1 MKNKMRKL
9 KNMTQKQKITAAV
22 AVTLGVLI
30 VITAVV
36 LITKKP
42 KINNEPSETV
52 VFVDPKFGS
61 LPVLEYGDDISSRIF
76 QIDID
81 GEKIV
86 ISADKLVPEI
96 DTMNVGK
103 TVHVLK
109 LENDEE
115 VKISVEVKDT
125 QYPEIIGEDSY
136 EYEIPA
142 SVDYYDED
150 IGLEDFLRDN
160 MKAKDPI
167 DGELEL
173 AFEVPE
179 IFGPED
185 YDVLVSAEDV
195 NGNKTTK
202 VVLVTLTLGEE
213 EETEPTEPE
222 EIETEPTEPTEPEET
237 ETEPIDWNPS
247 DETTTQP
254 TTTMQNTTTKPTTTR
269 PTTTK
274 PTDNIITKTEKVTKT
289 VPFMTIYKD
298 DTTIKQ
304 GEQRVSQE
312 GFDGKVTITYRV
324 TYTNGK
330 ETNRVVVSE
339 EVIKVGKDK
348 IVLVGTKET
357 PTTTFPA
364 FIVPSSLPPG
374 AALIH
379 NWPGKPGGTGG
390 DAEHTFSYAKTLPNG
405 GTIDTVHVLE
415 NWKVAVSGKDNS
427 NISYSASR
435 KIDSSTISY
444 MWSLPDLEYED
455 QDVIASVMD
464 AFEAAYGY

>member
-1 MKNKMRKL
+1 MKSKMRKL

-103 TVHVLK
+103 TDHILK

-213 EETEPTEPE
+213 KETEPTEPE
-222 EIETEPTEPTEPEET
+222 EAETEPTEPEEA
-237 ETEPIDWNPS
+237 ETEPTDWNPS
-247 DETTTQP
+247 DETTTVSTTTTSTTTPSP
-254 TTTMQNTTTKPTTTR
+254 TTTEPPPYQPTVTPEST
-269 PTTTK
+269 
-274 PTDNIITKTEKVTKT
+274 ITKTTLPPT
-289 VPFMTIYKD
+289 
-298 DTTIKQ
+298 
-304 GEQRVSQE
+304 
-312 GFDGKVTITYRV
+312 DGNIG
-324 TYTNGK
+324 TNP
-330 ETNRVVVSE
+330 VA
-339 EVIKVGKDK
+339 D
-348 IVLVGTKET
+348 
-357 PTTTFPA
+357 PA
-364 FIVPSSLPPG
+364 FPVPPGVPSG
-374 AALIH
+374 AVLTETEV
-379 NWPGKPGGTGG
+379 WSMSQV
-390 DAEHTFSYAKTLPNG
+390 FSYNVVLPNG
-405 GTIDTVHVLE
+405 GTIYEIIISDSGWNCTIIGLDS
-415 NWKVAVSGKDNS
+415 SGKQ
-427 NISYSASR
+427 
-435 KIDSSTISY
+435 Y
-444 MWSLPDLEYED
+444 MADKYTGQNLEFVGYTYPDLDYED
-455 QDVIASVMD
+455 VDVLRDVATQFQS
-464 AFEAAYGY
+464 AYGY

>member
-9 KNMTQKQKITAAV
+9 KSMTQKQKITAAV

-42 KINNEPSETV
+42 KINNEPSKTT

-61 LPVLEYGDDISSRIF
+61 LPTLEYGDDISLRIF

-96 DTMNVGK
+96 DTMKVGK
-103 TVHVLK
+103 TDHVLK

-136 EYEIPA
+136 EYEVPA

-173 AFEVPE
+173 AFEIPE

-222 EIETEPTEPTEPEET
+222 ETETEPTEPEEA

-247 DETTTQP
+247 DETTTQ
-254 TTTMQNTTTKPTTTR
+254 
-269 PTTTK
+269 

-357 PTTTFPA
+357 PTTTSPA

-379 NWPGKPGGTGG
+379 SWPGEPGGTGE

-405 GTIDTVHVLE
+405 GTIDTVYVQK
-415 NWKVAVSGKDNS
+415 NWEVSVSGKDNS
-427 NISYSASR
+427 NKSYVASR
-435 KIDSSTISY
+435 RIDSSTIRY
-444 MWSLPDLEYED
+444 TWSLPDFEYED

>member
-42 KINNEPSETV
+42 IINNEPSETV
-52 VFVDPKFGS
+52 VLVNPKFGS

-76 QIDID
+76 QIDIN

-103 TVHVLK
+103 TDHILK

-222 EIETEPTEPTEPEET
+222 EIETEPTEPEEA
-237 ETEPIDWNPS
+237 ETEPIDWNSP

-254 TTTMQNTTTKPTTTR
+254 TTTRQTTTTKPTTVRATTTKPTTTK

-274 PTDNIITKTEKVTKT
+274 PTTDPPYQPTAKPESTITKTTL
-289 VPFMTIYKD
+289 PP
-298 DTTIKQ
+298 
-304 GEQRVSQE
+304 S
-312 GFDGKVTITYRV
+312 DGNIG
-324 TYTNGK
+324 TNP
-330 ETNRVVVSE
+330 VA
-339 EVIKVGKDK
+339 D
-348 IVLVGTKET
+348 
-357 PTTTFPA
+357 PA
-364 FIVPSSLPPG
+364 FPVPPGVPSG
-374 AALIH
+374 AVLTATEVWSMSH
-379 NWPGKPGGTGG
+379 V
-390 DAEHTFSYAKTLPNG
+390 FSYRITLPNG
-405 GTIDTVHVLE
+405 GTI
-415 NWKVAVSGKDNS
+415 NKIIVSDSGWSVMAKGL
-427 NISYSASR
+427 
-435 KIDSSTISY
+435 DSSGNDFRAYKDTGGELMFMFSY
-444 MWSLPDLEYED
+444 PDLDYED
-455 QDVIASVMD
+455 TDVLRDVITQFQS
-464 AFEAAYGY
+464 AYGY

>member
-9 KNMTQKQKITAAV
+9 KSMTQKQKITAAV

-42 KINNEPSETV
+42 KINNEPSETA

-61 LPVLEYGDDISSRIF
+61 LPTLEYGDDISSRIF

-96 DTMNVGK
+96 DTMKVGK
-103 TVHVLK
+103 TDHVLK

-136 EYEIPA
+136 EYEVPA

-173 AFEVPE
+173 AFEIPE

-213 EETEPTEPE
+213 EEAEPTEPE
-222 EIETEPTEPTEPEET
+222 ETETEPTEPTEPEET
-237 ETEPIDWNPS
+237 ETEPTDWNPS

-254 TTTMQNTTTKPTTTR
+254 TTTRQNTTTKPTTVRATTTK

-274 PTDNIITKTEKVTKT
+274 PTTAPPYQPTAKPESTITKTTL
-289 VPFMTIYKD
+289 PP
-298 DTTIKQ
+298 
-304 GEQRVSQE
+304 S
-312 GFDGKVTITYRV
+312 DGNTG
-324 TYTNGK
+324 TNP
-330 ETNRVVVSE
+330 VA
-339 EVIKVGKDK
+339 D
-348 IVLVGTKET
+348 
-357 PTTTFPA
+357 PA
-364 FIVPSSLPPG
+364 FPVPQGVPSG
-374 AALIH
+374 AVLTETEAWSMSH
-379 NWPGKPGGTGG
+379 V
-390 DAEHTFSYAKTLPNG
+390 FSYRITLPNG
-405 GTIDTVHVLE
+405 GTINEIIVSDSGWTVTAIGL
-415 NWKVAVSGKDNS
+415 
-427 NISYSASR
+427 
-435 KIDSSTISY
+435 DSSGNDFMVYKLTGPGEN
-444 MWSLPDLEYED
+444 LKAVGHTAPDLDYED
-455 QDVIASVMD
+455 LDILRDVITQFQS
-464 AFEAAYGY
+464 AYGY

>member
-9 KNMTQKQKITAAV
+9 KSMTQKQKITAAV

-42 KINNEPSETV
+42 KINNEPSETT

-61 LPVLEYGDDISSRIF
+61 LPTLEYGDDISSRIF

-96 DTMNVGK
+96 DTMKVGK
-103 TVHVLK
+103 TDHVLK

-136 EYEIPA
+136 EYEVPA

-150 IGLEDFLRDN
+150 IGLEGFLRDK

-173 AFEVPE
+173 AFEIPE

-202 VVLVTLTLGEE
+202 VVVVTLTLGEE
-213 EETEPTEPE
+213 EEA
-222 EIETEPTEPTEPEET
+222 EPTEPEET
-237 ETEPIDWNPS
+237 ETEPTESEEAETEPIDWNPP

-254 TTTMQNTTTKPTTTR
+254 TTTRQNTTTKPTTTR
-269 PTTTK
+269 ATTTRPTTTK
-274 PTDNIITKTEKVTKT
+274 PTTAPPYQPTVKPESTITKTTLPPSDGNTGTNPVADSAFP
-289 VPFMTIYKD
+289 VPP
-298 DTTIKQ
+298 
-304 GEQRVSQE
+304 G
-312 GFDGKVTITYRV
+312 
-324 TYTNGK
+324 
-330 ETNRVVVSE
+330 
-339 EVIKVGKDK
+339 
-348 IVLVGTKET
+348 
-357 PTTTFPA
+357 
-364 FIVPSSLPPG
+364 VPSG
-374 AALIH
+374 AVLTETEVWSMSHA
-379 NWPGKPGGTGG
+379 
-390 DAEHTFSYAKTLPNG
+390 FSYRITLPNG
-405 GTIDTVHVLE
+405 GSI
-415 NWKVAVSGKDNS
+415 NKIIVSDSGWRV
-427 NISYSASR
+427 SA
-435 KIDSSTISY
+435 IGLDSSGNYLMASKNTGENLKFVGHTY
-444 MWSLPDLEYED
+444 PDLDYED
-455 QDVIASVMD
+455 VDVLRDVITQFQS
-464 AFEAAYGY
+464 AYGY